1 MPVQGFSR
9 VLSKAKSNG
18 KRFLA
23 GTRIDNKRS
32 LGWRRARPNAR
43 EPRQKRETR
52 PNKSRLGRSLALP
65 VGRGSCR
72 PLFLDNLGRPALRG
86 ALALVFVQDLFAQPQ
101 VLWRRFQIF
110 VGADVFEGAF
120 E

>member
-32 LGWRRARPNAR
+32 FGRRRARPNAR
-43 EPRQKRETR
+43 EARQKRE
-52 PNKSRLGRSLALP
+52 
-65 VGRGSCR
+65 
-72 PLFLDNLGRPALRG
+72 
-86 ALALVFVQDLFAQPQ
+86 AQ
-101 VLWRRFQIF
+101 
-110 VGADVFEGAF
+110 AN
-120 E
+120 